1 MATSIPF
8 QVSEF
13 LHYKA
18 LDLGMPESARENY
31 CKILCE
37 FFSFLETR
45 PQLTTSEQKKRE
57 SPYDGVLA
65 YLESAQAREH
75 NPHVRAD
82 LRQSWLYLYYES
94 QHSPIA
100 FVEASYGIQGYHPDK
115 LWSQIVKNRKAIL
128 GLSMTAGMT
137 PQGTS
142 FQTGWI
148 SLTMT
153 RRVN

>member
-1 MATSIPF
+1 M
-8 QVSEF
+8 
-13 LHYKA
+13 
-18 LDLGMPESARENY
+18 
-31 CKILCE
+31 
-37 FFSFLETR
+37 
-45 PQLTTSEQKKRE
+45 
-57 SPYDGVLA
+57 LA

-128 GLSMTAGMT
+128 GPEYDRWYDAAGDLVPNWLDIPDYDPTSELAPRPQRRPTIRPTPVSPAKTAWPKAPLRLVVSREGRKNT
-137 PQGTS
+137 HVIYEQLECGH
-142 FQTGWI
+142 
-148 SLTMT
+148 
-153 RRVN
+153 